1 MTITFMIRTFR
12 NKLTVVAL
20 LVFTQ
25 VAVAQNAQFS
35 QFFLNQ
41 LYFNPATAGAD
52 NATRFQ
58 LIHRT
63 QYAGYQAT
71 NSDPGGAPMTQ
82 VFSASMPIKN
92 LGVGFYAVNDKLG
105 ALTSQDFQ
113 VSVAYHLPIA
123 QGKLAIGGRAGMYR
137 KALDYNILRE
147 RDPND
152 PLIPDQGVASEIH
165 PDVSMGLYYESEL
178 FYAGLSANHLLKQ
191 NYKLDT
197 DLGTNPLE
205 PTYNFNFGV
214 HLGVGYLFDIQPIAL
229 VKSTISSTSV
239 EGGAIITYNQRFWA
253 GATYRHE
260 DVNAIV
266 MAGISL
272 LENKSLRLSGAFD
285 LVKGGDRIKSPASY
299 EVLLSYDLAPFKSGK
314 KTIVRTPRFRF

>member
-1 MTITFMIRTFR
+1 MTIPYMIRTFI
-12 NKLTVVAL
+12 NKLPVVAL
-20 LVFTQ
+20 LLLAQ
-25 VAVAQNAQFS
+25 VAVGQNAQFS

-41 LYFNPATAGAD
+41 LYFNPAAAGAD
-52 NATRFQ
+52 NITRFQ
-58 LIHRT
+58 IVHRT
-63 QYAGYQAT
+63 QYGGYQST

-92 LGVGFYAVNDKLG
+92 LGVGFYAANDKLG
-105 ALTSQDFQ
+105 ALSSQDFQ
-113 VSVAYHLPIA
+113 VSVAYRLPISN
-123 QGKLAIGGRAGMYR
+123 GKLSVGGRAGMYR

-165 PDVSMGLYYESEL
+165 PDVSLGLRYESEL

-197 DLGTNPLE
+197 DSGTNPLE
-205 PTYNFNFGV
+205 PTYNFNFGL
-214 HLGVGYLFDIQPIAL
+214 HLGVGYLFDIQPVAL
-229 VKSTISSTSV
+229 VKSTISSTSI
-239 EGGAIITYNQRFWA
+239 EGGAIVTYNQRFWA
-253 GATYRHE
+253 GATYRQ
-260 DVNAIV
+260 DDANAIV
-266 MAGISL
+266 MAGIYL
-272 LENKSLRLSGAFD
+272 LENKSIRLSGAYD
-285 LVKGGDRIKSPASY
+285 IVKGGDRIKSPASY